1 MFCCSP
7 LQTSI
12 SCCWSSSTLL
22 TRVFYKLT
30 VKDDTWKK
38 WQLML
43 YIKVNFVGRGSVYKR
58 PISPRIPLTARLPS
72 DPSRTREQNRG
83 FGWGKFFKVYL
94 FDNLVHKLW
103 SVRPTDS
110 AARSV
115 DIIVPRSWRGE
126 QPAPPHQLKGQESL
140 KLPRAVRRGVPA
152 AKRFSRV
159 LSVQSGFSRQFIVP
173 CKGRIFL
180 MLWKTQN
187 EPPRCPQWTYA
198 TALGRLAAA
207 TDRWRRSWRSRVAAA
222 EWSHGCG
229 WPASY
234 QHLIV
239 LLSFFN
245 KPDMLM

>member
-12 SCCWSSSTLL
+12 SCFWSSSTLL
-22 TRVFYKLT
+22 TRVFCKLT

-83 FGWGKFFKVYL
+83 FGWGTFFKVYL

-103 SVRPTDS
+103 SVRLTDS
-110 AARSV
+110 AAQSV

-159 LSVQSGFSRQFIVP
+159 LSVQSGFPRQFIVP

-180 MLWKTQN
+180 MLWKTS
-187 EPPRCPQWTYA
+187 R
-198 TALGRLAAA
+198 LGVLNGRYRTGLFSSSHRSLTTKLKVSSCSSWMVSWVWLAGELSAF
-207 TDRWRRSWRSRVAAA
+207 DSII
-222 EWSHGCG
+222 
-229 WPASY
+229 
-234 QHLIV
+234 IV
-239 LLSFFN
+239 L
-245 KPDMLM
+245 